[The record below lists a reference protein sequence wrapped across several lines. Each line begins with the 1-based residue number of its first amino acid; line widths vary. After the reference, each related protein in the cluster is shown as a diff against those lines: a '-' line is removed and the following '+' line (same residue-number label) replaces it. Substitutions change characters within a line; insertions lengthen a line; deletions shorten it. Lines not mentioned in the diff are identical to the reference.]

1 MQKIFLKNLNN
12 FMNEKINNDF
22 TKKNHILSE
31 SKGSLSFYSLKNF
44 R

>member
-12 FMNEKINNDF
+12 FMNEKINDF